1 MDSRNAPPP
10 IRLRKDWKN
19 MLETSSSISL
29 GFVGDVCL
37 ADNYTPVETL
47 VEIGSTDVAD
57 GVDKRFI
64 DLMHSMNLM
73 WANNEFCYSDRGER
87 LPDKLFVFRAKTS
100 NVRYMRDL
108 GVDIVGLA
116 NNHVFDY
123 GEQAFIDTL
132 ETLERAGISYVG
144 AGRNIAAA
152 QAPVYMQANGLTIAY
167 VAASRAEKVMMTPEA
182 TNDTPGILLCYD
194 NSRFLASIREA
205 AAHADYVIALPHWG
219 IECSTDLEDVQVQG
233 AHAYIDAGAD
243 AVFGT
248 HTHYLQGIEFY
259 RGKPIVYSLGNF
271 WFDGYKGLTVVA
283 EMQLPATTKLSGHV
297 GTDAG
302 DVRLVLHPGW
312 QQMAF
317 TKWIDEPSVRADAF
331 RYIESISVNVNIDDR
346 GIVRGRD
353 SLS

>member
-1 MDSRNAPPP
+1 MGSRNTLTP

-37 ADNYTPVETL
+37 ADNYTPVESL

-64 DLMHSMNLM
+64 DLMHSMSRM

-123 GEQAFIDTL
+123 GEQAFTDTL

-219 IECSTDLEDVQVQG
+219 IE
-233 AHAYIDAGAD
+233 
-243 AVFGT
+243 
-248 HTHYLQGIEFY
+248 FY

-283 EMQLPATTKLSGHV
+283 ELQLPATSKLSGHV

-346 GIVRGRD
+346 GVVRGRD